1 MIAICDAQMSGI
13 TGHMIN
19 FDLKDV
25 QATAQAINCDC
36 MGSCNRAEAVQCLYT
51 KTLDLLS
58 RDDEDWAARLDLLRP
73 LAMVAG
79 FQKTR
84 EGQRECAAYAANLAA
99 DDAPGALAACRR
111 LIELD
116 AELAAK

>member
-1 MIAICDAQMSGI
+1 MSGI
-13 TGHMIN
+13 TVNMIN

-36 MGSCNRAEAVQCLYT
+36 MGACKRGDAVQCLYS

-58 RDDEDWAARLDLLRP
+58 REGEDWRARVELLRP

-84 EGQRECAAYAANLAA
+84 EGQSECAAFAAHLAA
-99 DDAPGALAACRR
+99 GDEPGALAACRR

-116 AELAAK
+116 AELSGK

>member
-1 MIAICDAQMSGI
+1 M
-13 TGHMIN
+13 
-19 FDLKDV
+19 
-25 QATAQAINCDC
+25 
-36 MGSCNRAEAVQCLYT
+36 
-51 KTLDLLS
+51 
-58 RDDEDWAARLDLLRP
+58 LRP

-84 EGQRECAAYAANLAA
+84 EGQRECAAYATHLAA
-99 DDAPGALAACRR
+99 GDAPGALAACRR

>member
-1 MIAICDAQMSGI
+1 ML
-13 TGHMIN
+13 N
-19 FDLKDV
+19 FDLNGV
-25 QATAQAINCDC
+25 RATAEAVNCDC
-36 MGSCNRAEAVQCLYT
+36 MGSCKRAAAVQCLYT

-58 RDDEDWAARLDLLRP
+58 RDHVDWADRIDLLRP

-84 EGQRECAAYAANLAA
+84 EGQEECAAYAAHLAA
-99 DDAPGALAACRR
+99 GDAPGALAACRR

-116 AELAAK
+116 VELALK

>member
-1 MIAICDAQMSGI
+1 
-13 TGHMIN
+13 MIN

-25 QATAQAINCDC
+25 RATAEAMNCDC
-36 MGSCNRAEAVQCLYT
+36 MGSCKRAQAVQCLYT

-58 RDDEDWAARLDLLRP
+58 REDEDWAARIDLLRP

-84 EGQRECAAYAANLAA
+84 EGQKECAAYAANLAGG
-99 DDAPGALAACRR
+99 DAPGALAACHR

-116 AELAAK
+116 AELTRK

>member
-1 MIAICDAQMSGI
+1 
-13 TGHMIN
+13 MIN

-25 QATAQAINCDC
+25 RATAEAMNCDC
-36 MGSCNRAEAVQCLYT
+36 MGSCNRREAVQCLYT

-58 RDDEDWAARLDLLRP
+58 DEEHDWTARVELLRP

-84 EGQRECAAYAANLAA
+84 IGQQECATYAAHLAA
-99 DDAPGALAACRR
+99 GDAPGALAACHR
-111 LIELD
+111 LIDLD
-116 AELAAK
+116 AALTAKMQAR

>member
-1 MIAICDAQMSGI
+1 
-13 TGHMIN
+13 MIN
-19 FDLKDV
+19 IDLTDV
-25 QATAQAINCDC
+25 QATAHAINCDC
-36 MGSCNRAEAVQCLYT
+36 MGSCKRADAVQCLYS

-58 RDDEDWAARLDLLRP
+58 REDEDWGARIELLRP

-84 EGQRECAAYAANLAA
+84 EGQRECAAYATHLAA
-99 DDAPGALAACRR
+99 GDAPGALAACRR